1 MIRGALSGVLEKAG
15 FQKDSVFGLRV
26 PNRVEGVP
34 EALLMPKNT
43 WPDPKA
49 YESQAKVL
57 LQRFREQ
64 AQKLGIEADDLL
76 A

>member
-1 MIRGALSGVLEKAG
+1 
-15 FQKDSVFGLRV
+15 
-26 PNRVEGVP
+26 
-34 EALLMPKNT
+34 MPKNT